1 MNKNKKIIILF
12 IGILLILFIVI
23 GIIIFSKFSNSSNI
37 NLEENTITQ
46 DNNLVSQ
53 EDEEKLLKDLYEK
66 AYQLYGNKEYKL
78 DKNTFI
84 TANGNKYYMAE
95 DFYPVAQKYLSI
107 RQIDKL
113 KESYTAIFIKNGI
126 IYIQDV
132 DKNVQYQNLRLS
144 NIQIDENSI
153 SATVT
158 MDVYENGKLKNEDVQ
173 SKFAVIKSDN
183 EWLIDTYYDVSE
195 IK

>member
-1 MNKNKKIIILF
+1 MKNKKIIILF
-12 IGILLILFIVI
+12 ISILLVIFIVI
-23 GIIIFSKFSNSSNI
+23 GIIIFSKFSNSSNT

-46 DNNLVSQ
+46 DSNIISQ
-53 EDEEKLLKDLYEK
+53 EDEEKVLKDLYEK
-66 AYQLYGNKEYKL
+66 AYQLYGNKEYTL

-84 TANGNKYYMAE
+84 TVNGNKYYMAE
-95 DFYPVAQKYLSI
+95 DFYPVVQKYFSTK
-107 RQIDKL
+107 QIDKL
-113 KESYTAIFIKNGI
+113 KEAYSALSIKNGI
-126 IYIQDV
+126 IYIQDI
-132 DKNVQYQNLRLS
+132 DKNVQYQNLRVS
-144 NIQIDENSI
+144 NIQTDENNMSG
-153 SATVT
+153 TVT